1 MPTTHPIKAVIFDMD
16 GILINSEP
24 YWKIAEQKVFSEHG
38 IDPSIQQKLPD
49 TTGLRIDQV
58 VKLWLHVAEN
68 RTANAALITQQ
79 IIEFVIEKIKA
90 ERPLLPGVHHA
101 LQLCQQSGVK
111 IGLASASPISMITTV
126 VTLFELHPYFITLS
140 SAESLPYSKPH
151 PQVYLNA
158 AKALGVDPLQCLA
171 IEDSV
176 NGMIAAKA
184 ARMKV
189 ITVPAE
195 EQAHWPIWCVADRK
209 LSSLNALT
217 LEMLQGKK

>member
-1 MPTTHPIKAVIFDMD
+1 MSGIQPTKAVIFDMD

-24 YWKIAEQKVFSEHG
+24 YWKTAEQIVFAAHG
-38 IDPSIQQKLPD
+38 IDPAIQQQLPD

-58 VKLWLHVAEN
+58 VKLWLQVAGN
-68 RTANAALITQQ
+68 KSASATLITQQ
-79 IIEFVIEKIKA
+79 IIEFVIDKIKD
-90 ERPLLPGVHHA
+90 ERPLLPGVKHA

-126 VTLFELHPYFITLS
+126 VSLFELTPYFITLS
-140 SAESLPYSKPH
+140 SAEALPYSKPH

-158 AKALGVDPLQCLA
+158 AKALGVDPLHCLA

-176 NGMIAAKA
+176 NGMVAAKA

-189 ITVPAE
+189 FTVPAH
-195 EQAHWPIWCVADRK
+195 EQSEWSVWALADLK
-209 LSSLNALT
+209 LPSLNALT
-217 LEMLQGKK
+217 LEMLQGK

>member
-1 MPTTHPIKAVIFDMD
+1 MSGIHATKAVIFDMD

-24 YWKIAEQKVFSEHG
+24 YWKTAEQTVFAAHG
-38 IDPSIQQKLPD
+38 IDPTVQQQLPD

-58 VKLWLHVAEN
+58 VKLWLQVAGN
-68 RTANAALITQQ
+68 KSASATLITQQ
-79 IIEFVIEKIKA
+79 IIEFVIDKIKT
-90 ERPLLPGVHHA
+90 ERPLLPGVKHA

-111 IGLASASPISMITTV
+111 IGLASASPIPMITTV
-126 VTLFELHPYFITLS
+126 VSLFELDPYFITLS
-140 SAESLPYSKPH
+140 SAEKLPYSKPH

-158 AKALGVDPLQCLA
+158 ANALGVDPLNCLA

-176 NGMIAAKA
+176 NGMVAAKA

-189 ITVPAE
+189 FTVPAQ
-195 EQAHWPIWCVADRK
+195 EQADWSVWALADRK

-217 LEMLQGKK
+217 LEMLQGK